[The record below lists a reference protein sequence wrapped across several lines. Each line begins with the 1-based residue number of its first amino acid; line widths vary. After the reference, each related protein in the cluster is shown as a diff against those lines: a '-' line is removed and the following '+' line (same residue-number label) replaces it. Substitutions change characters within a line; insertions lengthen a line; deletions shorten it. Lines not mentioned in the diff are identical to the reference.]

1 MRNTGT
7 EYMSD
12 ERTPTVLPE
21 MAELLPPL
29 TDEQLSLLEADI
41 LKNGCYAPIIVNED
55 LVIVDGHNRY
65 QICETHGLPYRL
77 AVFSFEDL
85 LEAKQW
91 ALDTQK
97 SRRNLTINELCK
109 IAMKLRPEVEA
120 KAKIKQQEYHGNQY
134 ESGLLATLPKV
145 QMDSVNTRK
154 ELAEAVGVGE
164 RTMGKA
170 MKIEDEAPQAV
181 KDAVD
186 SGDITI
192 NQGYNLTREL
202 EDMDLPDEEQEAA
215 AKEAVEREIARKRE
229 NRLKKI
235 NEKTK
240 IAKSFN
246 AAFEK
251 AIILEPSVENIRTWI
266 AQSGILCEQMDR
278 VISEAKK
285 ISETF
290 AVIADVVENTIRP
303 EDWRWK
309 NEAEANE
316 SEISGECEDED
327 SLGTEESCEDLDRE
341 DA

>member
-1 MRNTGT
+1 MP
-7 EYMSD
+7 SPILD
-12 ERTPTVLPE
+12 E
-21 MAELLPPL
+21 
-29 TDEQLSLLEADI
+29 
-41 LKNGCYAPIIVNED
+41 
-55 LVIVDGHNRY
+55 
-65 QICETHGLPYRL
+65 
-77 AVFSFEDL
+77 
-85 LEAKQW
+85 
-91 ALDTQK
+91 K
-97 SRRNLTINELCK
+97 S
-109 IAMKLRPEVEA
+109 
-120 KAKIKQQEYHGNQY
+120 
-134 ESGLLATLPKV
+134 
-145 QMDSVNTRK
+145 SVRK
-154 ELAEAVGVGE
+154 ELASTVGIGE

-181 KDAVD
+181 KDALD
-186 SGDITI
+186 RGDITI
-192 NQGYNLTREL
+192 HQGYNLTREL
-202 EDMDLPDEEQEAA
+202 EDMDLQDEEQEAA

-229 NRLKKI
+229 SRLKKI

-246 AAFEK
+246 TAFEK
-251 AIILEPSVENIRTWI
+251 AIILEPSVENIRIWI

-316 SEISGECEDED
+316 SEVPGECEDED
-327 SLGTEESCEDLDRE
+327 SFGTEELCEDLDGE

>member
-1 MRNTGT
+1 MRNTGI

-21 MAELLPPL
+21 MSELLPPL
-29 TDEQLSLLEADI
+29 TEEQLSLLEADI
-41 LKNGCYAPIIVNED
+41 LMNGCYAPVIVTED
-55 LVIVDGHNRY
+55 LVVVDGHNRMN
-65 QICETHGLPYRL
+65 ICEKHGLLYRM

-120 KAKIKQQEYHGNQY
+120 RAKDNKQGFHGNQY
-134 ESGLLATLPKV
+134 ESGISTPVSTDQKV
-145 QMDSVNTRK
+145 DTRK
-154 ELAEAVGVGE
+154 ELAKAVGVGE
-164 RTMGKA
+164 VTMGRA
-170 MKIEDEAPQAV
+170 MKIEDGAPQAV

-186 SGDITI
+186 SGDLTI
-192 NQGYNLTREL
+192 AQGYNLTREL
-202 EDMDLPDEEQEAA
+202 ENMDLPDDEQEAA
-215 AKEAVEREIARKRE
+215 SKEAVEREIARKRE
-229 NRLKKI
+229 SRLKKI

-246 AAFEK
+246 TAFEK
-251 AIILEPSVENIRTWI
+251 AIILDPSVENIRTWI
-266 AQSGILCEQMDR
+266 DQSGILNEQMDR

-290 AVIADVVENTIRP
+290 AVIADVIENTIRP
-303 EDWRWK
+303 GDWRCK
-309 NEAEANE
+309 DEEE
-316 SEISGECEDED
+316 SDSEISGESERENP
-327 SLGTEESCEDLDRE
+327 SGSEETFEDLD
-341 DA
+341 